1 MTRIDF
7 YHYAE
12 DKLRFACRLA
22 TKAYESSSRIVI
34 FTRDRHALEVLDKT
48 LWTFQ
53 ATRFVPHVFAGS
65 PLAGETP
72 VILASSDENLPH
84 HDVLLNMDDEWPP
97 FFATFERMLEIVAT
111 DDEDKQKARA
121 RYAFYKKR
129 GYEIRVNAIE
139 AERKTAG
146 EA

>member
-22 TKAYESSSRIVI
+22 ALAYERENRVVAYASDSRLLGE
-34 FTRDRHALEVLDKT
+34 FDRL
-48 LWTFQ
+48 LWTYQ
-53 ATRFVPHVFAGS
+53 AVKFVPHCRAGDG
-65 PLAGETP
+65 AAAETP
-72 VILASSDENLPH
+72 VILAGAGETLPH
-84 HDVLLNMDDEWPP
+84 HDVLLNLDREWPP
-97 FFATFERMLEIVAT
+97 FFASFERLLEIVTT
-111 DDEDKQKARA
+111 DGEDQQHARG

-139 AERKTAG
+139 AG
-146 EA
+146 